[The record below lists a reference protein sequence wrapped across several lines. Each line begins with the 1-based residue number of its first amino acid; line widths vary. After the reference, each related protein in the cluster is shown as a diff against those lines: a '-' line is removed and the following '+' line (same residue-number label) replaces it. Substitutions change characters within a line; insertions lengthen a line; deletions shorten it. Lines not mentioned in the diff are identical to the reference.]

1 MFRISIVYTVIVV
14 SLAMAAPVAADCGAR
29 PQTPPIPNGASAQI
43 EDMKDAS
50 NAIETFSDSMDG
62 YADCLI
68 KSAQSAIDDRNE
80 IVQLW
85 NREIDSFND
94 RLAE

>member
-1 MFRISIVYTVIVV
+1 MFRLSIVSSVIIV
-14 SLAMAAPVAADCGAR
+14 SLATAGPVAAECGAR

-50 NAIETFSDSMDG
+50 KAIETFSDIMDG

-85 NREIDSFND
+85 NQEIDSFND